1 VDPKARGKEIDTNK
15 PKAVKKA
22 VKLANDDLD
31 DLYVFEENQWA
42 GWTGHEALA
51 IAIYCALKY
60 DQENKDGLNYL
71 LSHSLNQINQIALK
85 ATQQAHIEGGVP
97 QMRIEVEKIE
107 AKTLGAVLYF
117 FEFAC
122 ALSAYALKV
131 NPFNQPGVE
140 AYKNNM
146 FKLLGKI

>member
-1 VDPKARGKEIDTNK
+1 MGQYIQEGERIMFETVLQVKNNNKKVEI
-15 PKAVKKA
+15 P
-22 VKLANDDLD
+22 
-31 DLYVFEENQWA
+31 
-42 GWTGHEALA
+42 
-51 IAIYCALKY
+51 Y

-107 AKTLGAVLYF
+107 EKTLGAVLYF

-140 AYKNNM
+140 AYKKNM
-146 FKLLGKI
+146 FALLGKPGYEQETEEINKKINRLG

>member
-1 VDPKARGKEIDTNK
+1 MFETVLQVKNNNKKVEI
-15 PKAVKKA
+15 P
-22 VKLANDDLD
+22 
-31 DLYVFEENQWA
+31 
-42 GWTGHEALA
+42 
-51 IAIYCALKY
+51 Y

-122 ALSAYALKV
+122 ALSAYVLKV

>member
-1 VDPKARGKEIDTNK
+1 MTEWSYPYNNKKVEI
-15 PKAVKKA
+15 P
-22 VKLANDDLD
+22 
-31 DLYVFEENQWA
+31 
-42 GWTGHEALA
+42 
-51 IAIYCALKY
+51 Y

-71 LSHSLNQINQIALK
+71 LLHSLNQINQIALK

-107 AKTLGAVLYF
+107 EKTLGAVLYF

>member
-1 VDPKARGKEIDTNK
+1 MGQYIQEGERIMFETVLQVKNNNKKVEI
-15 PKAVKKA
+15 P
-22 VKLANDDLD
+22 
-31 DLYVFEENQWA
+31 
-42 GWTGHEALA
+42 
-51 IAIYCALKY
+51 Y